1 MPTRPSGRARL
12 DKFSCLASHGIA
24 IAVTYQPPSRYW
36 PIQWAETGIY
46 LALALILAGFCYWRV
61 GRRLP

>member
-1 MPTRPSGRARL
+1 VAPRHARAPVRPP
-12 DKFSCLASHGIA
+12 AS
-24 IAVTYQPPSRYW
+24 RFW

-46 LALALILAGFCYWRV
+46 LALALILAGFCYWRA